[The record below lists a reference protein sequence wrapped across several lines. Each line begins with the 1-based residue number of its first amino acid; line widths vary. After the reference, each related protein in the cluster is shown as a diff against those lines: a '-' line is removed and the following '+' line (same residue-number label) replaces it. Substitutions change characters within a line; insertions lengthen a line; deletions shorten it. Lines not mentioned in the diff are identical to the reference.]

1 MSCKEIMLNNLKY
14 QSLGNILLEA
24 YDQAANGKGKERHAD
39 GQKFEE
45 QPIIVLEKLYQSGV
59 LFQAAKKMHESQRLE
74 KDAAI
79 RELLGAMNY
88 LAARIIYLRG
98 K

>member
-88 LAARIIYLRG
+88 LAARVIYLRG
-98 K
+98 L